1 MNQNLTE
8 TTCPLGP
15 RVFPQNKQRR
25 TLPTVPH
32 GRTRRTTVQQTGS
45 LVIGPQGNG
54 TKCAYP

>member
-8 TTCPLGP
+8 TTCRLGP

-32 GRTRRTTVQQTGS
+32 GRPGQTTVHRTAG
-45 LVIGPQGNG
+45 LYLGPLGNG
-54 TKCAYP
+54 AKCPYP

>member
-25 TLPTVPH
+25 THPTAHH
-32 GRTRRTTVQQTGS
+32 GRPGQTTVHRTAG
-45 LVIGPQGNG
+45 LYLGTQGNG
-54 TKCAYP
+54 AKCPSP